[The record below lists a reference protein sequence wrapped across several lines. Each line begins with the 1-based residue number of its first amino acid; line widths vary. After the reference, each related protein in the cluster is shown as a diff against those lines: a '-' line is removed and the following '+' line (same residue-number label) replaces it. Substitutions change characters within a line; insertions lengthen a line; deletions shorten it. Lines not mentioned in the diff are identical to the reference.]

1 MESKGTTVV
10 ASFIHKGFTDSY
22 RYTTLADTDNRECGT
37 RTTRNDPLADW
48 SQSDCVPSLR
58 SVFRAGSR
66 PAPRSGDSVMTL

>member
-1 MESKGTTVV
+1 MTLGV
-10 ASFIHKGFTDSY
+10 AHVFHGALTDSY
-22 RYTTLADTDNRECGT
+22 RYTTLKDTDNRECGT

-48 SQSDCVPSLR
+48 SQSVCVPSLR